1 MTRYT
6 MSKSLKP
13 IAEMAKQ
20 DGRYHLDAY
29 LFVQQ
34 ALVFAE
40 FELDVGRPRPYGVEG
55 GEFEP
60 SEVNEQSHLTGQQL
74 CEACRQY
81 AQEMYGLMA
90 CVVLKNWN
98 VTTTRDFGALVYNLI
113 EIGEMTKSET
123 DRLEDF
129 DDVYDFEE
137 VFQRSYVITLA
148 DDA

>member
-1 MTRYT
+1 

-55 GEFEP
+55 EFEP
-60 SEVNEQSHLTGQQL
+60 DEGTDEQISHLTGQQL

-90 CVVLKNWN
+90 KVVLKNWH
-98 VTTTRDFGALVYNLI
+98 VTVTRDFGEIVYNLI

-137 VFQRSYVITLA
+137 VFQRSYVITMA
-148 DDA
+148 EDS

>member
-40 FELDVGRPRPYGVEG
+40 FELGVGRPRPYGVEG
-55 GEFEP
+55 EFAPE
-60 SEVNEQSHLTGQQL
+60 EVTEQSHLTGQQL

-90 CVVLKNWN
+90 KVVLKSWH
-98 VTTTRDFGALVYNLI
+98 VTTTRDFGEIVYNLI
-113 EIGEMTKSET
+113 
-123 DRLEDF
+123 
-129 DDVYDFEE
+129 
-137 VFQRSYVITLA
+137 
-148 DDA
+148 

>member
-6 MSKSLKP
+6 MSKSQKP
-13 IAEMAKQ
+13 IVEMAKQ

-29 LFVQQ
+29 MFVQQ

-55 GEFEP
+55 EFEP
-60 SEVNEQSHLTGQQL
+60 DEVSEQSHLTGQQL

-90 CVVLKNWN
+90 KVVLKSWN
-98 VTTTRDFGALVYNLI
+98 VTSTRDFGELVYNLI
-113 EIGEMTKSET
+113 EIGEMTKSDT
-123 DRLEDF
+123 DRREDF

-137 VFQRSYVITLA
+137 VFQRSYVITMA
-148 DDA
+148 DDS